1 MQRTDRI
8 GGSQILRDLR
18 VGRRTN
24 YSRAASSSSESSGQS
39 RSALSHDSETG
50 QHVYGVTHTQNHE
63 LPSSKRY
70 LSNRGTK
77 DTPEPEEVKQPAEIE
92 GCARMDSIVESAGI
106 GAISSPLPI
115 LIALIPG
122 SV

>member
-18 VGRRTN
+18 IGRRTN

-50 QHVYGVTHTQNHE
+50 QHVYGVTHTQSKENE
-63 LPSSKRY
+63 L
-70 LSNRGTK
+70 
-77 DTPEPEEVKQPAEIE
+77 
-92 GCARMDSIVESAGI
+92 
-106 GAISSPLPI
+106 
-115 LIALIPG
+115 
-122 SV
+122 